1 MASKSKKARQAAVK
15 AKTGSAW
22 PIIIWALIAAFAGY
36 LQNRYG
42 QFSDIRGFYGM
53 RFQGGSHQWP
63 YDWYTPVGAK
73 DPLHPIEY
81 PAISGL
87 IVWLLTF
94 ITPQTGNPIL
104 NYFTINVV
112 INAALFAT
120 TAYYVRKLADN
131 KNTYL
136 YILAPA
142 VVMALN
148 LNWDLWAMVPML
160 AAIYLFEKR
169 KYNVSSILLAVS
181 IAAKFF
187 PVVLLL
193 PIAIFMYKDKNIK
206 GYTKYIAITAIT
218 WLLINLPVMIISFEG
233 WKYFYDF
240 SFHRILGEGSFY
252 SIFYKLGLFVT
263 IPNLVYYI
271 LNISV
276 FGILIAWII
285 SSKVNVPLSTTAY
298 FTIFAFTIFGKQYSM
313 QYVLW
318 LAPLAVI
325 AMAALSRKSKLIFS
339 YLYLAWQALELAFRY
354 SYFQNMVTNIYKGK
368 GQVILNAISD
378 TQYALISTMRYASV
392 MIFTISLAIS
402 LGKKNKAAV
411 LQTL

>member
-1 MASKSKKARQAAVK
+1 MASKSKQSRQLAAKSK
-15 AKTGSAW
+15 AKSTW
-22 PIIIWALIAAFAGY
+22 PVIIWALIAAFAGY

-63 YDWYTPVGAK
+63 YDWYTPVGAA

-94 ITPQTGNPIL
+94 ITPQAGNPIF
-104 NYFTINVV
+104 NYFTVNV
-112 INAALFAT
+112 ITNAALFAG
-120 TAYYVRKLADN
+120 TAYYVRKLTDN

-136 YILAPA
+136 YIFAPA

-187 PVVLLL
+187 PIVLLL
-193 PIAIFMYKDKNIK
+193 PIAIFMHRDKNQRGFIK
-206 GYTKYIAITAIT
+206 YFGITGIT
-218 WLLINLPVMIISFEG
+218 WLLINLPVMLISFEG

-252 SIFYKLGLFVT
+252 SIFYKLGLSTT
-263 IPNLVYYI
+263 IPNIVYYV

-276 FGILIAWII
+276 FGILILWITK
-285 SSKVNVPLSTTAY
+285 SKANVSLSTTAY

-325 AMAALSRKSKLIFS
+325 AMAALSKKSKLIFS

-378 TQYALISTMRYASV
+378 TQYALISTLRYTSII
-392 MIFTISLAIS
+392 IFTISLAIS
-402 LGKKNKAAV
+402 LGNKNKAPSAQS
-411 LQTL
+411 L